1 MFARLLTSAVFL
13 AAGLVAAVA
22 HTMLDRASPPA
33 GSTVQEA
40 PTQLT
45 LSFTEPIEVAFSGAM
60 VVNASGQRVDTTSR
74 AGSNKRE
81 LQISLK
87 PLPPGI
93 YKVNWHVLSVDTHK
107 ARGSYSF
114 SVGGH

>member
-1 MFARLLTSAVFL
+1 MFARLLTSALLL
-13 AAGLVAAVA
+13 AAGLTAASA
-22 HTMLDRASPPA
+22 HATLDHASPAA

-40 PTQLT
+40 PTHLT
-45 LSFTEPIEVAFSGAM
+45 LAFTEPLEPAFSGAT
-60 VVNASGQRVDTTSR
+60 VTNASGQRVDTGAR

-87 PLPPGI
+87 PLPPGS

-107 ARGSYSF
+107 AKGSYSF
-114 SVGGH
+114 TVSGP